1 MVSEK
6 QIMIIS
12 FYVAIFLFTSI
23 WTNDAE
29 GVDVSSWEVG
39 EEMPTHR
46 TEIAAD
52 LLDNRIYV
60 LGGADYQKDGVIDT
74 VEVYDPEKNTWTTA
88 APLPIP
94 IDHTSAVAYN
104 GKLYLVGGFLEN
116 KISTDKLFIYD
127 PNENKWT
134 EGNPLPSPRGALTA
148 EVINGTIYAM
158 GGVNKDHQPVNTN
171 EAYDVKTNTWTAR
184 EPIPGPK
191 HHVASAVVD
200 GKLYVLGGRLFGNGE
215 PSEINES
222 LTNFDDNWRYDP
234 EKNKWMPLESM
245 SIRRSGFTATSLN
258 DQIYVFGGQGTEGS
272 YNSVERYDPITN
284 KWYGEPAMPTERS
297 GSASVAYKDRIY
309 VFGGQHKGL
318 EALNVN
324 EIFIQGK

>member
-1 MVSEK
+1 MVSEM
-6 QIMIIS
+6 QTVTTS
-12 FYVAIFLFTSI
+12 FCVAIFIFAFVWAI
-23 WTNDAE
+23 DAE
-29 GVDVSSWEVG
+29 GVDGSIWEKG
-39 EEMPTHR
+39 EEMPIHR

-52 LLDNRIYV
+52 LLDNKIYV
-60 LGGADYQKDGVIDT
+60 IGGADYQKDGVIDT
-74 VEVYDPEKNTWTTA
+74 VEVYDPEKNEWTAA

-94 IDHTSAVAYN
+94 IDHTSAVAYD
-104 GKLYLVGGFLEN
+104 GKLYLVGGFLED
-116 KISTDKLFIYD
+116 KVSTDKLFIYD
-127 PNENKWT
+127 PNEDTWT
-134 EGNPLPSPRGALTA
+134 EGSPLPSPRGALTA
-148 EVINGTIYAM
+148 EVINGTIYAV

-171 EAYDVKTNTWTAR
+171 EAYDIKTNTWTTR

-200 GKLYVLGGRLFGNGE
+200 GELYVLGGRLFGNGE

-234 EKNKWMPLESM
+234 EKNKWTSLEPM
-245 SIRRSGFTATSLN
+245 SIKRSGFTATSLN
-258 DQIYVFGGQGTEGS
+258 GQIYVFGGQGTEGS

-284 KWYGEPAMPTERS
+284 KWYGEPVMPTERS

-309 VFGGQHKGL
+309 VFGGQHNGL

-324 EIFIQGK
+324 EIFIPGQ

>member
-6 QIMIIS
+6 LIIIVS
-12 FYVAIFLFTSI
+12 FYIAFFSFTFI
-23 WTNDAE
+23 WTNDVE
-29 GVDVSSWEVG
+29 GVDASEWELG

-52 LLDNRIYV
+52 LLDDKIYV
-60 LGGADYQKDGVIDT
+60 FGGADYQKDGVIDT
-74 VEVYDPEKNTWTTA
+74 VEVYDPETNTWTTA

-94 IDHTSAVAYN
+94 IDHTSAVAYD

-116 KISTDKLFIYD
+116 KVSTDKLFIYD
-127 PNENKWT
+127 PIENKWT
-134 EGNPLPSPRGALTA
+134 MGSPLPSPRGALTA
-148 EVINGTIYAM
+148 EVINGTIYAI

-171 EAYDVKTNTWTAR
+171 EAYDVKANAWTTR

-191 HHVASAVVD
+191 HHIASAVVD

-234 EKNKWMPLESM
+234 EKNTWIQLESM
-245 SIRRSGFTATSLN
+245 PIKRSGFTATSLN
-258 DQIYVFGGQGTEGS
+258 DRIYVFGGQGTEGS
-272 YNSVERYDPITN
+272 YNYVERYDPITN
-284 KWYGEPAMPTERS
+284 KWNSEPSMPTERS
-297 GSASVAYKDRIY
+297 GSASVAFNDRIY
-309 VFGGQHKGL
+309 VFGGQHQGL

-324 EIFIQGK
+324 EVLIPGE